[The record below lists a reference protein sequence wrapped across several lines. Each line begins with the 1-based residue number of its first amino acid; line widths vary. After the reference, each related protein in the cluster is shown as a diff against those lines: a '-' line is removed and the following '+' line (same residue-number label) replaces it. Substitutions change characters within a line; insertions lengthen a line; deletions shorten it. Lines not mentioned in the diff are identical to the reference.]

1 MDDKESSRSPV
12 TIGERQ
18 TRLPRKSPIIRF
30 HRGGGPLQRDDDLLF
45 YEDGTVEIRL
55 TIREQSRRFSF
66 SKQISL
72 VDALL
77 GYLLTSIRFF
87 TLKSTYDQEEQYPSD
102 LPLMAPVSAW
112 QRSALD
118 PIYVIRAD
126 VFNRHNEITFSYSRC
141 PDNLWR
147 LRMVTDK
154 LFYSADRLQQTNGQ
168 LLDVVSDLLV

>member
-1 MDDKESSRSPV
+1 M
-12 TIGERQ
+12 
-18 TRLPRKSPIIRF
+18 RF
-30 HRGGGPLQRDDDLLF
+30 YRGGGPLQRDDDLLF

-66 SKQISL
+66 PRQVSL

-77 GYLLTSIRFF
+77 GYLFTSIRFF
-87 TLKSTYDQEEQYPSD
+87 TLKSTYDEEEQYPSA
-102 LPLMAPVSAW
+102 LPLMAPAGAW

-118 PIYVIRAD
+118 PIYVFRAD
-126 VFNRHNEITFSYSRC
+126 AFNRHNEIAFSYSRC
-141 PDNLWR
+141 PENLWL

-168 LLDVVSDLLV
+168 LLDVVSDLFV

>member
-1 MDDKESSRSPV
+1 MEQRHPNPEARS
-12 TIGERQ
+12 
-18 TRLPRKSPIIRF
+18 IIVRF
-30 HRGGGPLQRDDDLLF
+30 HRGGGPLQRDDDLLL

-55 TIREQSRRFSF
+55 STPEQSRRFLF
-66 SKQISL
+66 PKQISL

-77 GYLLTSIRFF
+77 GYLFSSIRFF
-87 TLKSTYDQEEQYPSD
+87 TLKNTYDQEEQYPSD
-102 LPLMAPVSAW
+102 SLLGGHARAW

-126 VFNRHNEITFSYSRC
+126 AFNRHNEVVFSYSRC

-154 LFYSADRLQQTNGQ
+154 LFYSADHLQKANGQ
-168 LLDVVSDLLV
+168 

>member
-1 MDDKESSRSPV
+1 MEDRASSPSHV
-12 TIGERQ
+12 TVRDCQ
-18 TRLPRKSPIIRF
+18 TRLPRRSPIVRF
-30 HRGGGPLQRDDDLLF
+30 HRGGGPLHRDDDLLF

-55 TIREQSRRFSF
+55 TTRERSRRFSF
-66 SKQISL
+66 PKQMSL

-77 GYLLTSIRFF
+77 GYLFTSIRFF

-102 LPLMAPVSAW
+102 LPLMAPVRAW
-112 QRSALD
+112 RRSALD

-126 VFNRHNEITFSYSRC
+126 VFNRHNEIAFSYSRC

>member
-1 MDDKESSRSPV
+1 MDDEAV

-18 TRLPRKSPIIRF
+18 KHLPGRSPIVRF
-30 HRGGGPLQRDDDLLF
+30 HRSGGPLQRDDDLLF

-55 TIREQSRRFSF
+55 TTLEQSRCFSF
-66 SKQISL
+66 PKQISL

-77 GYLLTSIRFF
+77 GYLFTSIRFF
-87 TLKSTYDQEEQYPSD
+87 TLKSTYDQEEQHPSD
-102 LPLMAPVSAW
+102 LPLMAPLRAW

-118 PIYVIRAD
+118 PIYVICAD
-126 VFNRHNEITFSYSRC
+126 VFNRHNEIAFSYSRC

-168 LLDVVSDLLV
+168 LLDVVSDLFV